1 MDVDRK
7 LLAKRELD
15 DGLILST
22 PEEGDRAAHD
32 RRGES
37 EQRSDHHSILLA
49 AGVKW
54 EA

>member
-37 EQRSDHHSILLA
+37 EQRSHHSILLA